1 MKNNVDE
8 RLDRLFSSAR
18 EEIFDTAALEEHF
31 ETRLMARIRE
41 RQTAPAP
48 WYFFAWRAIP
58 AFAVI
63 AAAITISV
71 YAFSSQPS
79 NDMFAALANDTEEIQ
94 NLAYLIGE
102 EE

>member
-1 MKNNVDE
+1 MKNNVDD

-18 EEIFDTAALEEHF
+18 EEILDTAALEEHF

-41 RQTAPAP
+41 LQTAPVP
-48 WYFFAWRAIP
+48 WYFLAWRAIP
-58 AFAVI
+58 AFAAI

-71 YAFSSQPS
+71 CVFSSQPS
-79 NDMFAALANDTEEIQ
+79 NDMFADLVNDTEESQ

-102 EE
+102 YE